1 MKSAKEEPCKLGT
14 SKDGRGPELTEI
26 CHETN
31 EIAASP
37 SLCRSHDAHSWES
50 GQCYF
55 WARFMQVPSRA
66 SAKRKRGGEMEVSF
80 LTEMLETHGSHEQ
93 RVRAST
99 LGSNTSGLDRP

>member
-1 MKSAKEEPCKLGT
+1 MKSWKEEPCKFGT
-14 SKDGRGPELTEI
+14 SKDGGVPKLTEI

-31 EIAASP
+31 QIAAFP

-55 WARFMQVPSRA
+55 WARLMQVPSRV

-80 LTEMLETHGSHEQ
+80 
-93 RVRAST
+93 
-99 LGSNTSGLDRP
+99 